1 VRLFSNITRNGTLS
15 DTYQQAADFS
25 HYVKRDQK
33 VGEKGSHSCLSLDR
47 LFLVFAAYLDVIR
60 IESVEDIE
68 ILLEVSANVRPEEGC
83 IQGPFPSLATFIL
96 IKNSVIA
103 NDHALFGVHRNSSQI
118 RMWITHSVLNE
129 PRALCQLA

>member
-1 VRLFSNITRNGTLS
+1 VRLFSGITRNGTLS
-15 DTYQQAADFS
+15 DRYQQAADFR

-33 VGEKGSHSCLSLDR
+33 AGEKGSHSCLSLDR
-47 LFLVFAAYLDVIR
+47 LFLVFAYLDVIR

-68 ILLEVSANVRPEEGC
+68 ILLKVFANVRAEDGC
-83 IQGPFPSLATFIL
+83 VQDLFPSSATFIL

-118 RMWITHSVLNE
+118 RMWITHSAINE
-129 PRALCQLA
+129 PRALYRLA